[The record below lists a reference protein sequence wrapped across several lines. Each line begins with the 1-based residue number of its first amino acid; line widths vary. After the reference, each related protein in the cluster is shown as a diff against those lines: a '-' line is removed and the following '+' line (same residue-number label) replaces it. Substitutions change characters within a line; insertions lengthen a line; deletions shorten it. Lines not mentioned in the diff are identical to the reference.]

1 MKNKIEHKPF
11 QFYLYIYKMSQFLTN
26 ENIKLMWDIVC
37 EEALLKQ
44 QSSETVHYTQKLFYN
59 NLKGF
64 YAHESRTIT
73 SLVELNKAYITM
85 VLTALKKIVVG
96 NRIHIEEPVPF
107 TMDDVVVLKEDDR
120 IDKIIADLDELKRDM
135 KQLMELIVEQL
146 L

>member
-1 MKNKIEHKPF
+1 MA
-11 QFYLYIYKMSQFLTN
+11 QFLTN
-26 ENIKLMWDIVC
+26 DNIKLMWDIIY

-85 VLTALKKIVVG
+85 VLTALKKIVVS
-96 NRIHIEEPVPF
+96 NRIRIEEQVPF
-107 TMDDVVVLKEDDR
+107 AMDDVVVLKEEDDR
-120 IDKIIADLDELKRDM
+120 IDKIVADLEEMKRDM
-135 KQLMELIVEQL
+135 KRIIETISR
-146 L
+146 

>member
-1 MKNKIEHKPF
+1 
-11 QFYLYIYKMSQFLTN
+11 MSQFLTN
-26 ENIKLMWDIVC
+26 ENIKLMWDIIC

-85 VLTALKKIVVG
+85 VLTALKKIVVS
-96 NRIHIEEPVPF
+96 NRIRIEEPVPF
-107 TMDDVVVLKEDDR
+107 AMDDVVVLKVDDVVVLKEEDDR
-120 IDKIIADLDELKRDM
+120 IDKIVADLEELKRDM
-135 KQLMELIVEQL
+135 KRVIETISR
-146 L
+146 